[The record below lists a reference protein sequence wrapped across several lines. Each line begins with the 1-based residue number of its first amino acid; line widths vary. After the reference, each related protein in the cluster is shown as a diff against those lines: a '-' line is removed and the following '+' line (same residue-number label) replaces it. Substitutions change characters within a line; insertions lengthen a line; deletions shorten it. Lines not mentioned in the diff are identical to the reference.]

1 MTRLKIKIGL
11 MLILFMLACTITSYA
26 GEGGLSVTR
35 SDEGDLA
42 VYTIRLA
49 PDSKVQ
55 AANYTLS
62 DKDGALE
69 FLDQQEGPAA
79 SADGA
84 MFVTNLDTEG
94 KWLKLGYISTNPDQ
108 EDGTLLT
115 VRFKK
120 TDEASEMPIIGLAVD
135 EMKDGDGN
143 DLPQSISGDSSVGVV
158 PSGETINDAG
168 IIPQAVQTS
177 SIEDK
182 GNNKDAV
189 KSENAGN
196 MSEQLNGNA
205 SESPEKKAGIPGK
218 SMATLC
224 IILGILAVILIIVA
238 VLKKKGLLFRQ
249 R

>member
-1 MTRLKIKIGL
+1 
-11 MLILFMLACTITSYA
+11 
-26 GEGGLSVTR
+26 
-35 SDEGDLA
+35 
-42 VYTIRLA
+42 
-49 PDSKVQ
+49 
-55 AANYTLS
+55 
-62 DKDGALE
+62 
-69 FLDQQEGPAA
+69 
-79 SADGA
+79 
-84 MFVTNLDTEG
+84 
-94 KWLKLGYISTNPDQ
+94 
-108 EDGTLLT
+108 
-115 VRFKK
+115 
-120 TDEASEMPIIGLAVD
+120 MPIIGLAVD

>member
-62 DKDGALE
+62 YKDGALE

-84 MFVTNLDTEG
+84 MFVIYPQIPTRKTEP
-94 KWLKLGYISTNPDQ
+94 Y
-108 EDGTLLT
+108 
-115 VRFKK
+115 
-120 TDEASEMPIIGLAVD
+120 
-135 EMKDGDGN
+135 
-143 DLPQSISGDSSVGVV
+143 
-158 PSGETINDAG
+158 
-168 IIPQAVQTS
+168 
-177 SIEDK
+177 
-182 GNNKDAV
+182 
-189 KSENAGN
+189 
-196 MSEQLNGNA
+196 
-205 SESPEKKAGIPGK
+205 
-218 SMATLC
+218 
-224 IILGILAVILIIVA
+224 
-238 VLKKKGLLFRQ
+238 
-249 R
+249 